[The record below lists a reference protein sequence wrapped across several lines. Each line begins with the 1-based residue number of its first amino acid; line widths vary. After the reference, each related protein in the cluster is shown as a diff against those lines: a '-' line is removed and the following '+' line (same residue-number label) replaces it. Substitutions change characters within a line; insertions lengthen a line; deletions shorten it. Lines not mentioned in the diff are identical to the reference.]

1 MTAVCGVAAQAVALL
16 PGASAQSSED
26 AGASGHPASG
36 PALGE
41 PAPAGESPSAT
52 VFVPLTGD
60 ERWKLYAK
68 RAFWSPGVFFCAAA
82 PALGAHLGD
91 RPPECGQGMAGYGR
105 RLGDR
110 YARIVAKETYE
121 AAGAA
126 ALRHEVRYI
135 PSAGQRKLGR
145 IGHALASTVLTYD
158 RFGRRTPH
166 IARIG
171 ASFGAE
177 FTRDLWLPP
186 GYRTRAGTVRGVGIS
201 LGFNSLTNLLREF
214 TPELKRLYPGK

>member
-1 MTAVCGVAAQAVALL
+1 MAVLL
-16 PGASAQSSED
+16 PGAAAQSSED
-26 AGASGHPASG
+26 ATASGQ
-36 PALGE
+36 PALGSTVDAA
-41 PAPAGESPSAT
+41 APADESPSAA
-52 VFVPLTGD
+52 VYVPLTGG
-60 ERWKLYAK
+60 ERWNLYAK
-68 RAFWSPGVFFCAAA
+68 RAFWSPGVFFRAAA

-91 RPPECGQGMAGYGR
+91 HPPEWGQGMAGYGR

-110 YARIVAKETYE
+110 YARVVAKETYE

-135 PSAGQRKLGR
+135 PSAGQKTLGR
-145 IGHALASTVLTYD
+145 IGHALASTILTYD

-171 ASFGAE
+171 ASLGAE
-177 FTRDLWLPP
+177 FTRDLWLPA
-186 GYRTRAGTVRGVGIS
+186 GYRSRAGTVRGVGIS

-214 TPELKRLYPGK
+214 TPELKRLNPGK